1 MESFEKKS
9 LEVFPEIV
17 INKGFIH
24 QAGFGSRA
32 IPTYVREWIIAHYV
46 GDDTE
51 LNENVREKIVKF
63 VNAYV
68 PIKGEKEVIKNELY
82 EQMEVKFLDNL
93 SVYVNLAKGDRYLF
107 IPFLDENSAHV
118 SPKIVQEN
126 EMLLSQ
132 ARKALK
138 GRCGCGNSD
147 LSSWREWT
155 LNTLRN
161 VVEFLRLRNGST

>member
-1 MESFEKKS
+1 MESFEVKS

-63 VNAYV
+63 VNTYV
-68 PIKGEKEVIKNELY
+68 PIKGEK
-82 EQMEVKFLDNL
+82 
-93 SVYVNLAKGDRYLF
+93 
-107 IPFLDENSAHV
+107 
-118 SPKIVQEN
+118 
-126 EMLLSQ
+126 
-132 ARKALK
+132 
-138 GRCGCGNSD
+138 
-147 LSSWREWT
+147 
-155 LNTLRN
+155 
-161 VVEFLRLRNGST
+161 